1 MKKIHTMV
9 AAAVVALSISV
20 GAHAQGIPV
29 LDAANVAQAIATVQQ
44 LQQQYT
50 TMTTQLSALTGNRGL
65 GLILNDPALRNFLP
79 DQWQSIYDQVKN
91 GQLSGISNL
100 ANTIAQQ
107 EGMTASTAGQQ
118 RLNDV
123 LAANKAMAMQAY
135 SSTLT
140 RLQNIQNLML
150 QSNLTQDPAAKADLQ
165 NRWAAE
171 VTQINNE
178 KTRLDLMGRLG
189 DIEEKL
195 AQQAAH
201 NDMQTRLNGDLN

>member
-1 MKKIHTMV
+1 MKKFHTML
-9 AAAVVALSISV
+9 AAGVVALSISV

-79 DQWQSIYDQVKN
+79 DQWQSIYDQVKR

-140 RLQNIQNLML
+140 RLQNIQNLMS

-165 NRWAAE
+165 NRWSAE